1 MRKTIIFF
9 ITLAILACMVQP
21 AFALQPI
28 FETLSEERIALLNR
42 TGQWD
47 EMIAVVDENTDKFQH
62 VIYYVKSTGASS
74 GIRYRTKFITFSV
87 GEYGPAIFG
96 ANEFRSQVPGPG
108 ETIYDKIILD
118 RDFFRALLGS
128 TFPNGPALVAE
139 ALDTETY
146 LNVGAVIEIYNANT
160 GQVLATINSPEECQS
175 KAGAIGFGAGDI
187 ADMKTRWQKVFLRE
201 APAADIIATEPHE
214 SKDAWTSASH
224 FNPGKTLSQ
233 RYNNGDTVDLKF
245 IFHNEAKDIAFG
257 DTNYIITHWG
267 AGTQGAFENQTM
279 PAVKKGA
286 ATEELSYA
294 YTIDLDKVPDSAK
307 VDGCIR
313 LVIIGDPDK
322 KVANSDSKKNYM
334 SVNIPINGIDIM
346 VLTNDNHTIRI
357 KQGETATLNLS
368 VTATYKYFE
377 GMSRDPITV
386 DVNIKS
392 PTGTITERITIVPFT
407 ENRCKDYELPFTTGT
422 AGVYV
427 VEASVYPV
435 GVWDIDLSNNTDRCE
450 ATVIVGPADEPYK
463 GNTDK
468 ETRVNLVG

>member
-1 MRKTIIFF
+1 MRKIIIFF
-9 ITLAILACMVQP
+9 VTLAILACMVQP

-28 FETLSEERIALLNR
+28 FETLSELDIVDLNR
-42 TGQWD
+42 TDQWD
-47 EMIAVVDENTDKFQH
+47 KMRAVVDEDTGKFNR
-62 VIYYVKSTGASS
+62 VEYYVKSTGASS
-74 GIRYRTKFITFSV
+74 GIRYRTKQITFSV
-87 GEYGPAIFG
+87 GDYGPAIFG
-96 ANEFRSQVPGPG
+96 ANEFRSRVPGPG

-118 RDFFRALLGS
+118 RDFFRALIGS

-139 ALDTETY
+139 ALDTESY

-160 GQVLATINSPEECQS
+160 GQVLAKINSPEECQS

-187 ADMKTRWQKVFLRE
+187 ADMKTRWQKVFLRD

-214 SKDAWTSASH
+214 TKDAWTSESH

-245 IFHNEAKDIAFG
+245 IFHNEAKDIAYG

-267 AGTQGAFENQTM
+267 TGIQGAFENQTM

-286 ATEELSYA
+286 ATEELSYS

-307 VDGCIR
+307 IAGCIR

-334 SVNIPINGIDIM
+334 TVNIPINGIDIG
-346 VLTNDNHTIRI
+346 LRAGKDYTISI
-357 KQGETATLNLS
+357 KAGETATIDFYAS
-368 VTATYKYFE
+368 IDHVWHKVGIISE
-377 GMSRDPITV
+377 PVQV
-386 DVNIKS
+386 DVNINS
-392 PTGTITERITIVPFT
+392 PGGNVSERITIVPFT
-407 ENRCKDYELPFTTGT
+407 GGKVYQLPYTTGT
-422 AGVYV
+422 AGKYTIT
-427 VEASVYPV
+427 ASAYPV
-435 GVWDIDLSNNTDRCE
+435 GIWDIDPSNNTDSCTI
-450 ATVIVGPADEPYK
+450 TVIVGPADEPYK